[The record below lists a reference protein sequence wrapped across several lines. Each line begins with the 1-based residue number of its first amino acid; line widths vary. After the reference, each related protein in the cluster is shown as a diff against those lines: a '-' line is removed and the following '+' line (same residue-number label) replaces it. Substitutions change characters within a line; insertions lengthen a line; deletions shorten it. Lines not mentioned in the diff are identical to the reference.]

1 MIGFRLF
8 REQPHPPRR
17 RKKIRRRYKRVT
29 SLSSGWQRRVLFAV
43 EDNVVR
49 SCTQVARGKRADAV
63 IVALPATIVI
73 DVTIIFHSVLME
85 IYIYIYVSIA
95 FLYNNFSG
103 IIFDEFEFS
112 CSRIKKIERDSF
124 LCDVCYATKLSDDRR
139 RDLISIFPHWNQSNL
154 PN

>member
-1 MIGFRLF
+1 M
-8 REQPHPPRR
+8 
-17 RKKIRRRYKRVT
+17 
-29 SLSSGWQRRVLFAV
+29 
-43 EDNVVR
+43 VR

-73 DVTIIFHSVLME
+73 DVTIIFHSVLID
-85 IYIYIYVSIA
+85 IYIYMCVSIA

-112 CSRIKKIERDSF
+112 CSRIKKIERDSI

-139 RDLISIFPHWNQSNL
+139 RDLISIFPH
-154 PN
+154 